1 MASRRLA
8 LNLQQGMRSRAA
20 INAVKAQR
28 QSPLTRGLAT
38 PVAHG
43 SKTESTTLKN
53 GFTIAT
59 EHSPWAQTSTVGV
72 WIDAGS
78 RAETDRT
85 NGTAHFLE
93 HLAFKGTQK
102 RTQQQLE
109 LEIENMGGHLNAYT
123 SRENTVYYAK
133 AFNNDVPAAVDILSD
148 ILQNSK
154 LEPQAIERE
163 RDVILREQEEVD
175 KQLEEV
181 VFDHLHATAFQGQ
194 PLGRTILGPK
204 ENIQSIQRADLENYI
219 KTNYTAD
226 RMVLVGAGGIPHEQL
241 VDLAEKYFANLPSE
255 AQDYSAKS
263 VVAEQKQKPTSS
275 ARRSGYEMI
284 PWELPTSP
292 LLLKVL
298 AGAILITSRHWSHKL
313 LLATGTA
320 LWANL
325 RTSAASSATL
335 CRRTTWPTA
344 S

>member
-1 MASRRLA
+1 MGSTPTPSNQLPSPPPQRADAMASRRLA
-8 LNLQQGMRSRAA
+8 LNLQQSMRSRAA
-20 INAVKAQR
+20 INSVKASKA
-28 QSPLTRGLAT
+28 SPLTPGLAT
-38 PVAHG
+38 PVTYGA
-43 SKTESTTLKN
+43 KTESTTLGN

-78 RAETDRT
+78 RAETDKT

-154 LEPQAIERE
+154 LEAQAIERE
-163 RDVILREQEEVD
+163 RDVILREQ
-175 KQLEEV
+175 EEV

-204 ENIQSIQRADLENYI
+204 ENIQSI
-219 KTNYTAD
+219 
-226 RMVLVGAGGIPHEQL
+226 
-241 VDLAEKYFANLPSE
+241 
-255 AQDYSAKS
+255 
-263 VVAEQKQKPTSS
+263 
-275 ARRSGYEMI
+275 
-284 PWELPTSP
+284 
-292 LLLKVL
+292 
-298 AGAILITSRHWSHKL
+298 
-313 LLATGTA
+313 
-320 LWANL
+320 
-325 RTSAASSATL
+325 
-335 CRRTTWPTA
+335 
-344 S
+344 